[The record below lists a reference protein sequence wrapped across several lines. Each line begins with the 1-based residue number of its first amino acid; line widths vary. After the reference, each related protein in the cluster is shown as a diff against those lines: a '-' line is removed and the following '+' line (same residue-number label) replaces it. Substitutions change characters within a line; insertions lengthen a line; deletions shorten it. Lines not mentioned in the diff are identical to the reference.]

1 MLAARATARRT
12 ARLSRS
18 FATAVES
25 AGVKVAAVDHGQPTS
40 SVTFVVKAG
49 SRFESKPGVANFL
62 KNFAYKV
69 GLLVVQQSH
78 GSYGHACRRHLVG
91 LRWGQSGR
99 RSYTVEC
106 CRQACLENILRS
118 PQNS

>member
-25 AGVKVAAVDHGQPTS
+25 AGVKVAAVDHSQPTS

-69 GLLVVQQSH
+69 GLLIVLQSR
-78 GSYGHACRRHLVG
+78 GAYGHICRQHQVD

-99 RSYTVEC
+99 RSYTGVY
-106 CRQACLENILRS
+106 CRRACLANTLRS